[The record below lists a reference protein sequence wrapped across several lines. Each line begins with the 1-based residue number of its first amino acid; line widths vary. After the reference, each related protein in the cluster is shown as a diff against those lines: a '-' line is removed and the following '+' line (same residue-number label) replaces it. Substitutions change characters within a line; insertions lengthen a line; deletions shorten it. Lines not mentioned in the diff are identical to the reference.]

1 MKSRL
6 LLASLSV
13 LAALLIGFVGGF
25 ILPRFLPA
33 KPPGTFLNTSSVVRQ
48 VQTLSEL
55 VTVKYVI
62 EKVVI
67 LDDVKWYGESRVLLL
82 AHGNVKAGINLS
94 ELKSDD
100 VKISGKR
107 ITVRLPPERILDA
120 YLDDNRT
127 EIIERTTG
135 ILRQFDKDLEQNA
148 RRQAVDDIRR
158 AARESGILKDARERA
173 HLQLEVLFRQLGFEE
188 VSFSN

>member
-62 EKVVI
+62 EKVI
-67 LDDVKWYGESRVLLL
+67 GMSDVNFFGEDRVLLI
-82 AHGNVKAGINLS
+82 AHGVVKAG
-94 ELKSDD
+94 
-100 VKISGKR
+100 
-107 ITVRLPPERILDA
+107 VRLDGLKAEDVRVSDGGEVTVHLPKASILDV
-120 YLDDNRT
+120 YLDEFLALVDPIDNPIRA
-127 EIIERTTG
+127 EDDFPPVWIHEFRHY
-135 ILRQFDKDLEQNA
+135 A
-148 RRQAVDDIRR
+148 PAVGHHVKRF
-158 AARESGILKDARERA
+158 G
-173 HLQLEVLFRQLGFEE
+173 
-188 VSFSN
+188 